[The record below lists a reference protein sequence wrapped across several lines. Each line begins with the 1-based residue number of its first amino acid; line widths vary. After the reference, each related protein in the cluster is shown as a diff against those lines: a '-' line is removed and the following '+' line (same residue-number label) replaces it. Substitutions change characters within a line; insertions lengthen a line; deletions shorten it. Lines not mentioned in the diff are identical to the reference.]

1 MKTVFITG
9 ISYFQWICRYA
20 LSKPLLTFNYL
31 FNLKLSEEWK
41 LKITAYF
48 KQRNKFVFG
57 NVHVCIVHIK
67 YHVHI
72 AYEIVMCMLYMF
84 VWLYVY
90 ACLHAHECDTL
101 AGVGEILDV
110 NALAIVSEGAMC
122 SI

>member
-1 MKTVFITG
+1 M
-9 ISYFQWICRYA
+9 
-20 LSKPLLTFNYL
+20 
-31 FNLKLSEEWK
+31 
-41 LKITAYF
+41 KITAYF

-67 YHVHI
+67 YHVHMHI
-72 AYEIVMCMLYMF
+72 AYEMVMCMLYMF
-84 VWLYVY
+84 VY